1 MRERNLLYLFLGLN
15 VALAGAFMIY
25 LFLSTN
31 RQPGVVAT
39 SFTPPAKTN
48 PVARAIQPAPVAKTN
63 AVVVVSTNRATVVAP
78 TDSNVVALSS
88 VAKPTF
94 TSKKFGWQ
102 DVEADAYRTYIE
114 SLRAVG

>member
-39 SFTPPAKTN
+39 SFTSTGKDQPGCPRS
-48 PVARAIQPAPVAKTN
+48 PARARRKNQCGRRLHQP
-63 AVVVVSTNRATVVAP
+63 
-78 TDSNVVALSS
+78 SS
-88 VAKPTF
+88 RR
-94 TSKKFGWQ
+94 
-102 DVEADAYRTYIE
+102 DRD
-114 SLRAVG
+114 